1 MSDGRGETTPR
12 RARSRENTIKI
23 ESERGR
29 VCGRRVSHQ
38 LLVKIMGEGICMHG
52 IVRWC
57 RIAREWMD
65 TDGTAAL
72 ALAEVEPA

>member
-1 MSDGRGETTPR
+1 
-12 RARSRENTIKI
+12 
-23 ESERGR
+23 
-29 VCGRRVSHQ
+29 
-38 LLVKIMGEGICMHG
+38 MHG

-72 ALAEVEPA
+72 ALAEIEPAQNR